1 MFIDSHT
8 HLYLEQFSSD
18 RDEVVQRAIGVEVSK
33 MFLPNIDVRTIVP
46 MLELVDR
53 FPENCF
59 PMMGLHPTSV
69 KEDYRDVLEEI
80 KSHLDKRKFIAI
92 GEIGIDLY
100 WDKTFINQQ
109 KEAFSMQIEWAKKL
123 QLPIVIHARDSFNEI
138 FEVLDNIWEEGLTG
152 VFHSFSGDLQQA
164 EKALSYQ
171 FYLGINGIVTFKNSA
186 LADIVAKVPV
196 ERILLETDAP
206 FLSPAPLRGKRN
218 ESCNILHI
226 AKKISE
232 IYNLSLS
239 QLAEITSKNALNLF
253 KPD

>member
-1 MFIDSHT
+1 MLIDSHT
-8 HLYLEQFSSD
+8 HLYLEQFSND
-18 RDEVVQRAIGVEVSK
+18 RDEVIQRAIGEDVSK
-33 MFLPNIDVRTIVP
+33 MFLPNINVQTIVP
-46 MLELVDR
+46 MLELANKY
-53 FPENCF
+53 PENCF

-69 KEDYRDVLEEI
+69 KNNYQDVLDEI
-80 KSHLDKRKFIAI
+80 KSHLDKRKYIAI

-100 WDKTFINQQ
+100 WDKTYINEQ
-109 KEAFSMQIEWAKKL
+109 KEAFRMQIEWAKKL
-123 QLPIVIHARDSFNEI
+123 NLPIVIHARDSFNEI

-152 VFHSFSGDLQQA
+152 VFHSFSGNMQQA

-186 LADIVAKVPV
+186 LADIVAQVPV
-196 ERILLETDAP
+196 ESILLETDAP

-226 AKKISE
+226 AKKISK

-239 QLAEITSKNALNLF
+239 QLAEITTKYALNLF

>member
-1 MFIDSHT
+1 MLIDSHT
-8 HLYLEQFSSD
+8 HLYLEQFSND
-18 RDEVVQRAIGVEVSK
+18 RDEVIQRAIGEDVSK
-33 MFLPNIDVRTIVP
+33 MFLPNINVQTIVP
-46 MLELVDR
+46 MLELANKY
-53 FPENCF
+53 PENCF

-69 KEDYRDVLEEI
+69 KNNYQDVLDEI
-80 KSHLDKRKFIAI
+80 KSHLDKRKYIAI

-100 WDKTFINQQ
+100 WDKTYINEQ
-109 KEAFSMQIEWAKKL
+109 KEAFRMQIEWAKKL
-123 QLPIVIHARDSFNEI
+123 NLPIVIHARDSFNEI

-152 VFHSFSGDLQQA
+152 VFHSFSGNMQQA

-186 LADIVAKVPV
+186 LADIVAQVPV
-196 ERILLETDAP
+196 ESILLETDAP

-226 AKKISE
+226 AKKISK

-239 QLAEITSKNALNLF
+239 QLAEITTKNALNLF

>member
-8 HLYLEQFSSD
+8 HLYLEQFSND
-18 RDEVVQRAIGVEVSK
+18 RDEVIQRAIGEEVSK

-92 GEIGIDLY
+92 GEVGIDLY
-100 WDKTFINQQ
+100 WDKTFINEQ

-253 KPD
+253 KLD

>member
-8 HLYLEQFSSD
+8 HLYLEQFSND
-18 RDEVVQRAIGVEVSK
+18 RDEVIQRAIGEEVSK

-69 KEDYRDVLEEI
+69 KENYQDVLEEI

-100 WDKTFINQQ
+100 WDKTFINEQ

-138 FEVLDNIWEEGLTG
+138 FEVLDNIWEEGLRG
-152 VFHSFSGDLQQA
+152 VFHSFSGDLLQA

-239 QLAEITSKNALNLF
+239 QLAEITCKNALNLF
-253 KPD
+253 KLD

>member
-1 MFIDSHT
+1 
-8 HLYLEQFSSD
+8 
-18 RDEVVQRAIGVEVSK
+18 
-33 MFLPNIDVRTIVP
+33 MFLPNIDARTIVP

-69 KEDYRDVLEEI
+69 KEDYQDVLEEI

-100 WDKTFINQQ
+100 WDKTFINEQ

-138 FEVLDNIWEEGLTG
+138 FEVLDNIWEEGLRG
-152 VFHSFSGDLQQA
+152 VFHSFSGDLRQA

-253 KPD
+253 KLD

>member
-8 HLYLEQFSSD
+8 HLYLEQFSND
-18 RDEVVQRAIGVEVSK
+18 RDEVIQRAIGEEVSK

-69 KEDYRDVLEEI
+69 KEDYQDVLEEI

-100 WDKTFINQQ
+100 WDKTFINEQ

-253 KPD
+253 KLD